1 MDTPVQPVSR
11 KRRAKFA
18 LGGLAVVAIVAGLVA
33 WAMTRPGA
41 TAFYLTVSEVTSE
54 DVARAEDFRVNGNVV
69 PGSLERDGV
78 TTSFAITDGAAE
90 LPIVTQETLPDAFW
104 TAYDNDPAAVEIVAQ
119 GNYDGETFAASQ
131 VLAKCPSKFKAKV

>member
-1 MDTPVQPVSR
+1 METAVHPASR

-18 LGGLAVVAIVAGLVA
+18 LGGLAVVAILAALVI
-33 WAMTRPGA
+33 WAMTRPGS
-41 TAFYLTVSEVTSE
+41 TAFYLTVSEVPSE
-54 DVARAEDFRVNGNVV
+54 GAAVSEDFRVNGNVV

-90 LPIVTQETLPDAFW
+90 LPIVTEEPLPDAFS
-104 TAYDNDPAAVEIVAQ
+104 TAYRSDPSAVEIVAQ

-131 VLAKCPSKFKAKV
+131 VLAKCPSKFKAKA

>member
-1 MDTPVQPVSR
+1 MDTPVYPVSR

-18 LGGLAVVAIVAGLVA
+18 LGGLAVVAIVAGLVV
-33 WAMTRPGA
+33 WAMTRPGS

-54 DVARAEDFRVNGNVV
+54 DVARAEAFRVNGNVV

-78 TTSFAITDGAAE
+78 TTSFAITDGVAE
-90 LPIVTQETLPDAFW
+90 LPIITQETLPDAFW
-104 TAYDNDPAAVEIVAQ
+104 TAYESDPSAVEIVAQ

-131 VLAKCPSKFKAKV
+131 VLAKCPSKFKAKA